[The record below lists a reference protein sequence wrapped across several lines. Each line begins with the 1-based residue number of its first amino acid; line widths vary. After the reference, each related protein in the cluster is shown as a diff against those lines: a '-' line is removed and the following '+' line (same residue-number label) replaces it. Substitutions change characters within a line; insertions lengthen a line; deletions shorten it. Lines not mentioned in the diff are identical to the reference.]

1 MQYQVRKVFDR
12 KDVENMLKNSVTISM
27 KKDQVIIKIEDD
39 AEQKEIIANLKKK
52 MIELKNL
59 YQDDKTP
66 ILVIGKVL
74 KNKEMDE
81 IQSLIKQ
88 FIDVQIEFD
97 SPKVLGLHG
106 IKKSFYKDVA
116 TSETKFHKGSLRSG
130 QKIEYEGSLVIIG
143 DVNPGAEVIAGE
155 NIIVVGE
162 LRGLAHAGAKGN
174 RDAVIEAVTISARQI
189 RIADIVKEVEK
200 EEEGEITTIKTSA
213 YINDKAELINLIV
226 VILILLISIYHFFLP
241 GIKKL

>member
-1 MQYQVRKVFDR
+1 MKSCI
-12 KDVENMLKNSVTISM
+12 NISM
-27 KKDQVIIKIEDD
+27 KKDQVIIKIDEN
-39 AEQKEIIANLKKK
+39 AEQKDVIANLKKK

-59 YQDDKTP
+59 YKDDKTP

-74 KNKEMDE
+74 KNKEMEE
-81 IQSLIKQ
+81 IQALIKR

-106 IKKSFYKDVA
+106 IKKSFYKEIA

-130 QKIEYEGSLVIIG
+130 QRIEFEGSLVIIG

-174 RDAVIEAVTISARQI
+174 RDAVIEAVSIEATQL
-189 RIADIVKEVEK
+189 RIADIVKEIEK
-200 EEEGEITTIKTSA
+200 EETEINTIKTSA
-213 YINDKAELINLIV
+213 YINDKGELIME
-226 VILILLISIYHFFLP
+226 
-241 GIKKL
+241 

>member
-1 MQYQVRKVFDR
+1 MR
-12 KDVENMLKNSVTISM
+12 
-27 KKDQVIIKIEDD
+27 KDQVIIKIDEN
-39 AEQKEIIANLKKK
+39 AEQKDIIANLKKK

-74 KNKEMDE
+74 KNKDMDE
-81 IQSLIKQ
+81 IQNLIKQ
-88 FIDVQIEFD
+88 FLDVQIEFD

-106 IKKSFYKDVA
+106 IKKSFYKEIA
-116 TSETKFHKGSLRSG
+116 TSETKFHKGALRSG
-130 QKIEYEGSLVIIG
+130 QRLEFEGSLVIIG

-174 RDAVIEAVTISARQI
+174 RDAIIEAGEINATQL
-189 RIADIVKEVEK
+189 RIADVIKEIEK
-200 EEEGEITTIKTSA
+200 SEDEIRTIKTSA
-213 YINDKAELINLIV
+213 YLNENAEM
-226 VILILLISIYHFFLP
+226 ILE
-241 GIKKL
+241 